1 MTDKTTNINGF
12 TVTFMEYDDCTGNT
26 NNCYV
31 EKGRF
36 SHSLS
41 LLQDLGEFDD
51 GEGNT
56 LAISPATLA
65 KIEAWAE
72 KQGY

>member
-1 MTDKTTNINGF
+1 MEKEIKIDGF
-12 TVTFMEYDDCTGNT
+12 TVTFMEYDGGTGNT

-36 SHSLS
+36 SHSLA
-41 LLQDLGEFDD
+41 LLQDLGEFQD

-56 LAISPATLA
+56 LAISPTTIN
-65 KIEAWAE
+65 KIEKWALA
-72 KQGY
+72 QGY